1 MADRLTAQ
9 AETKQQRVEAKRQR
23 VLVVLAFFC
32 IYVIWG
38 STYLAVHY
46 AVETI
51 PPLFVAGLRHL
62 FAGGLLFAWCWQRGL
77 RPDKRQWYA
86 SLILGV
92 LFFLIGHGTLHWAI
106 QTMPSGLAA
115 LLVATEPVWIALMTA
130 ATRQARI
137 TPTLVAGL
145 VLGVCGVAL
154 LIGSDAPGS
163 RGVLLSSVVVLAG
176 TFSWAL
182 GIMYSR
188 RSNLHPDA
196 IMSAAMSLLAGALL
210 LLLAGALTGEAAS
223 LRLAQVSLRSLL
235 GLAYLTVFGSLVAYS
250 AYFWLLQRRPPAL
263 VATHT
268 YANPIVALLLGWA
281 MAGEAI
287 TGRIVFSA
295 AAVVAAVALVS
306 KGSRQADKTT
316 AARQQEQAASADL
329 ARRAV

>member
-1 MADRLTAQ
+1 MATLLTAQ
-9 AETKQQRVEAKRQR
+9 ADAKQQRVGANRQR

-62 FAGGLLFAWCWQRGL
+62 FAGGLLFAWCWRRGL
-77 RPDKRQWYA
+77 RPNRRQWYA

-115 LLVATEPVWIALMTA
+115 LLVATEPVWLAVMTT

-137 TPTLVAGL
+137 TPPLVAGL

-154 LIGSDAPGS
+154 LIGADAPGG
-163 RGVLLSSVVVLAG
+163 RGVLLSSVVVLVG
-176 TFSWAL
+176 TFSWAV
-182 GIMYSR
+182 GIIYSR
-188 RSNLHPDA
+188 GSSLHPDA

-210 LLLAGALTGEAAS
+210 LLLAGALMGEAAS
-223 LRLAQVSLRSLL
+223 LRLAQVSLRSLF

-250 AYFWLLQRRPPAL
+250 AYFWLLQRCPPTL

-268 YANPIVALLLGWA
+268 YANPVVALLLGWA
-281 MAGEAI
+281 VAGETI
-287 TGRIVFSA
+287 TGRIVVSA
-295 AAVVAAVALVS
+295 AVVVAAVALVS
-306 KGSRQADKTT
+306 RGSRGAGPAAMEQRPDART
-316 AARQQEQAASADL
+316 AAQT
-329 ARRAV
+329 

>member
-1 MADRLTAQ
+1 MADLLTAQ
-9 AETKQQRVEAKRQR
+9 ADAKQQRVESNRQR

-62 FAGGLLFAWCWQRGL
+62 CAGGLLFAWCWRRGL

-106 QTMPSGLAA
+106 RTMPSGLAA
-115 LLVATEPVWIALMTA
+115 LLVATEPVWIAVMTA

-137 TPTLVAGL
+137 TPPLVVGL
-145 VLGVCGVAL
+145 VLGVVGVAVL
-154 LIGSDAPGS
+154 VGTDAPGG
-163 RGVLLSSVVVLAG
+163 RGVLLSSVVVLVG
-176 TFSWAL
+176 TFSWAV

-188 RSNLHPDA
+188 SASLHPDA

-210 LLLAGALTGEAAS
+210 LLLAGTLMGEAANLS
-223 LRLAQVSLRSLL
+223 LAQVSLRSLL
-235 GLAYLTVFGSLVAYS
+235 GLAYLTLFGSLVAYS
-250 AYFWLLQRRPPAL
+250 AYFWLLQRRPPTL

-287 TGRIVFSA
+287 TGRIIFSA
-295 AAVVAAVALVS
+295 VVVVAAVALVS
-306 KGSRQADKTT
+306 RGSRRADEAT
-316 AARQQEQAASADL
+316 AARRHEDTTSAKL
-329 ARRAV
+329 ERRAV